1 MAGYGPGILLC
12 VTMMILVSWISKKR
26 GYLPIRT
33 RRLSSQE
40 FIKAAKPAILPL
52 CLPLII
58 IGGVRIGLFT
68 ATESGAVAIA
78 YAILLGFMYRELKP
92 EHFIASLKETVIST
106 STILMI
112 VGAASVFSWVLT
124 SEMVPQRLAEWMI
137 ATIQNKWVFL
147 IAVDILLIIVGMFV
161 EGNASMIVLAPL
173 FAPVAKAYG
182 IDDIHFAMVF
192 VFGNAIGALDTAH
205 GNADVYRVRHYKVQ
219 DQGFH
224 QGGNTVLHADICGPG
239 AAHLLPDPFY
249 RTGGSGVLIKE
260 EDALWSYLT

>member
-1 MAGYGPGILLC
+1 
-12 VTMMILVSWISKKR
+12 MMLLVSWISKKR

-112 VGAASVFSWVLT
+112 VGAA
-124 SEMVPQRLAEWMI
+124 
-137 ATIQNKWVFL
+137 
-147 IAVDILLIIVGMFV
+147 FV
-161 EGNASMIVLAPL
+161 I
-173 FAPVAKAYG
+173 
-182 IDDIHFAMVF
+182 
-192 VFGNAIGALDTAH
+192 
-205 GNADVYRVRHYKVQ
+205 
-219 DQGFH
+219 FH
-224 QGGNTVLHADICGPG
+224 Q
-239 AAHLLPDPFY
+239 
-249 RTGGSGVLIKE
+249 
-260 EDALWSYLT
+260 W